1 VRERKTATMISF
13 FEHDTAGK
21 AGNRKRGL
29 SPLHQV
35 PEGRD
40 VRIRELSA
48 TPELTCRLRE
58 IGLCEG
64 QVVRLISRRS
74 NIICQVCNSRLA
86 LNSQLAGMIL
96 VEALSE

>member
-1 VRERKTATMISF
+1 MISS
-13 FEHDTAGK
+13 FEHDTSGK
-21 AGNRKRGL
+21 VESRKRGL

-35 PEGRD
+35 AVGRE

-48 TPELTCRLRE
+48 TPEVTCRLRE

-64 QVVRLISRRS
+64 QIVRLISRHS
-74 NIICQVCNSRLA
+74 NIICQVCNARLA

-96 VEALSE
+96 VEALAE

>member
-1 VRERKTATMISF
+1 MISLL
-13 FEHDTAGK
+13 EQSPAGK
-21 AGNRKRGL
+21 PEARRTGL

-35 PEGRD
+35 KEGRE

-48 TPELTCRLRE
+48 PPEVTCRLRE

-64 QVVRLISRRS
+64 QIIRLVSRQS
-74 NIICQVCNSRLA
+74 NIICQVCNARLA

-96 VEALSE
+96 VEALVG